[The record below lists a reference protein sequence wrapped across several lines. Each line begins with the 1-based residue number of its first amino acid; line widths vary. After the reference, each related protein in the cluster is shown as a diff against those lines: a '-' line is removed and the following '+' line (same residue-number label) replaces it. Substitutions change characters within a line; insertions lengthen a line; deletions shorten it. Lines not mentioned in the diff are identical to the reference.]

1 MFRRILIFIFVISS
15 SLSANLLAKEA
26 IHITANSTVLMSGW
40 NKKVLYSKNPHI
52 KLAPA
57 STVKIMTALVVLKKS
72 SLDKKVIVSRCATCM
87 PPSKVDIKKGEVY
100 STEDMLKALLLNSGN
115 DASVALAESVAG
127 TEKDFVSVMND
138 MARRFGCRNTNFKT
152 SNGLPAK
159 GQYSTAYDMA
169 LIVREAIKD
178 KRLLDI
184 LGIKETEITEL
195 NTGRRIKLRNHNK
208 SLWKKTSYL
217 ILGKTGYTIRARQ
230 CFAGYIRYDKRHN
243 LIVVMLKGKKLWPD
257 LKELAEKGRKLF

>member
-1 MFRRILIFIFVISS
+1 MFRRSLIFIFII
-15 SLSANLLAKEA
+15 SLSAGLFAKEL
-26 IHITANSTVLMSGW
+26 IHITAYSAVLMNTW
-40 NKKVLYSKNPHI
+40 NKKVIYSRNSDV

-57 STVKIMTALVVLKKS
+57 STTKIMTALVVLKKS
-72 SLDKKVIVSRCATCM
+72 KLDKKVTVSKKATWM

-100 STEDMLKALLLNSGN
+100 STEDLLKAALLNSGN

-127 TEKDFVSVMND
+127 TEKNFVQMMND
-138 MARRFGCRNTNFKT
+138 MARKLGCRNTNFKT

-169 LIVREAIKD
+169 LIMREAVKD

-184 LGIKETEITEL
+184 LRIKESEITEL
-195 NTGRRIKLRNHNK
+195 NSGRRIKLRNHNK
-208 SLWKKTSYL
+208 SLWKDTPYL

-230 CFAGYIRYDKRHN
+230 CFAGYIQYDKRHN
-243 LIVVMLKGKKLWPD
+243 LIVVILKGKKLWPD
-257 LKELAEKGRKLF
+257 LRELAEKGRRLW

>member
-1 MFRRILIFIFVISS
+1 MFRRIFVFISVIF
-15 SLSANLLAKEA
+15 LSANLFAKEV
-26 IHITANSTVLMSGW
+26 IHVTAYSAVLMNTW
-40 NKKVLYSKNPHI
+40 NKKIVYSKNPHV

-57 STVKIMTALVVLKKS
+57 STTKIMTALVVLKKS
-72 SLDKKVIVSRCATCM
+72 SLGKKVIVSRNATFA
-87 PPSKVDIKKGEVY
+87 PPSKVDIKKGEEY

-127 TEKDFVSVMND
+127 TEKKFAKMMNE
-138 MARRFGCRNTNFKT
+138 MAGKIGCRNTNFKT

-169 LIVREAIKD
+169 LIMREAVKD

-184 LGIKETEITEL
+184 MRIKETEICEIKS
-195 NTGRRIKLRNHNK
+195 GRRIKLRNHNK
-208 SLWKKTSYL
+208 SLWKDTPYL
-217 ILGKTGYTIRARQ
+217 MLGKTGYTVRARQ
-230 CFAGYIRYDKRHN
+230 CFAGYINYDKRHK
-243 LIVVMLKGKKLWPD
+243 LIVVVLKGRKLWPD